1 MVEVPVVMEQ
11 GEPVP
16 QRANPDQAVDPGADG
31 EARSSRRSVE
41 LRRLLEN
48 VEPERGLDDRKSKH
62 GLPRNLEGVFLA
74 ESLKHFLQDRK
85 ASHDFLDR
93 RVVLQ
98 AERPPFAED
107 LDPDRRINEKHG
119 VLDGGGK
126 ANGPP

>member
-1 MVEVPVVMEQ
+1 MEQ

-16 QRANPDQAVDPGADG
+16 QRANPDQAVDAGANM
-31 EARSSRRSVE
+31 EACSSRRSVE
-41 LRRLLEN
+41 LGRLLEN
-48 VEPERGLDDRKSKH
+48 IEPERGLHDRQGEH

-85 ASHDFLDR
+85 AGHHLLDR

-98 AERPPFAED
+98 AKGPPFAED

-119 VLDGGGK
+119 VPGVSDMAADG
-126 ANGPP
+126 PLSSR